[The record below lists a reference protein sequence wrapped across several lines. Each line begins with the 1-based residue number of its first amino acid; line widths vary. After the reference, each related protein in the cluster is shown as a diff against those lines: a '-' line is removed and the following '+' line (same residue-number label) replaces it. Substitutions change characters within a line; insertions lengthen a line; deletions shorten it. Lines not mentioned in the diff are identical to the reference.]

1 MPEEFSPTPR
11 NTGTRYRA
19 SAVLM
24 LIAFTAAMAYAFH
37 ERNTVKSLN
46 ARNAEM
52 TTALQQTR
60 AQIDAI
66 NANVNALAGQ
76 REAAPAAPSPKPS
89 AAKPVRHAIR
99 RRAVAVRKDDP
110 RWQKMQVQ
118 LDAQGKAI
126 DATRQDLASART
138 ELSGSIAR
146 THDELVVLEKKG
158 ERNYFEF
165 DLDKAKQFQRAG
177 QVGVRLRKANTKH
190 QFADLELLVGDVQL
204 TKKHVNLYEPV
215 VFYAE
220 DNGRPIELVINSIT
234 KNHIRGYVSAPKYS
248 ANELAG
254 TAAQG
259 ADVAPQSASNG
270 NNGLRVRKPN

>member
-11 NTGTRYRA
+11 NPGTRYRA

-37 ERNTVKSLN
+37 ERNSVKNLN

-52 TTALQQTR
+52 ATALQQTR

-66 NANVNALAGQ
+66 NANVNALASQ
-76 REAAPAAPSPKPS
+76 REAAPPAPSPKPS
-89 AAKPVRHAIR
+89 AAEPVRHAIR

-110 RWQKMQVQ
+110 RWQKMQTQ

-138 ELSGSIAR
+138 ELSGSIAK

-165 DLDKAKQFQRAG
+165 DLDKSKQFQRAG

-190 QFADLELLVGDVQL
+190 QFADLDLLVDDVQL
-204 TKKHVNLYEPV
+204 NKKHVNLYEPV

-254 TAAQG
+254 AAPG
-259 ADVAPQSASNG
+259 GVAPQAISHGGS
-270 NNGLRVRKPN
+270 GLRIRKPN

>member
-11 NTGTRYRA
+11 NPGTRYRA

-37 ERNTVKSLN
+37 ERNSVKNLN

-52 TTALQQTR
+52 ATALQQTR

-66 NANVNALAGQ
+66 NANVNALASQ
-76 REAAPAAPSPKPS
+76 REAAPPAPSPKPS
-89 AAKPVRHAIR
+89 AAEPVRHAIR

-110 RWQKMQVQ
+110 RWQKMQTQ

-138 ELSGSIAR
+138 ELSGSIAK

-190 QFADLELLVGDVQL
+190 QFADLDLLVDDVQL
-204 TKKHVNLYEPV
+204 NKKHVNLYEPV

-254 TAAQG
+254 AAPG
-259 ADVAPQSASNG
+259 GVAPQAISNG
-270 NNGLRVRKPN
+270 GSGLRIRKPN